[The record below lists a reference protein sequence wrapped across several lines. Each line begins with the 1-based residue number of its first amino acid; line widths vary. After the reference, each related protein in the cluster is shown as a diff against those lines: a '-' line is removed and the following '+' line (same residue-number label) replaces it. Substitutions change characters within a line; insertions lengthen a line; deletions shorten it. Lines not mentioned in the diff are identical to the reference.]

1 MGILIN
7 LYIVHTILLHDL
19 QFGLQ
24 CRHMRFYTVSHKT
37 CHFILDHNSHASWC
51 IFTTRVSMETGMNT
65 LQRSYKSYNF
75 APNVSPHY
83 TVKLKPRKTAHFE
96 VNKIV
101 TVYFITQQQE

>member
-1 MGILIN
+1 
-7 LYIVHTILLHDL
+7 
-19 QFGLQ
+19 
-24 CRHMRFYTVSHKT
+24 
-37 CHFILDHNSHASWC
+37 
-51 IFTTRVSMETGMNT
+51 METGMNT

-101 TVYFITQQQE
+101 TVYFITQQQEWVDELSELYFLQVSTVLVRKFL